1 MIHSTEEVKAF
12 AEANLGKTF
21 RIIAGVFEG
30 EGATVVGYTER
41 EGLHKPSIIM
51 EIHHDPFYDG
61 WRTHEMPARAHILA
75 VLTRQV
81 SLWFVD
87 IDNMEIIEEC

>member
-30 EGATVVGYTER
+30 EEATVVGYTER
-41 EGLHKPSIIM
+41 EGLHKPSCIM
-51 EIHHDPFYDG
+51 EIHHDPFHEG
-61 WRTHEMPARAHILA
+61 WGTHEMPARAHVLA
-75 VLTRQV
+75 VLTQQA